1 MSLKSVRYVG
11 GLAVQ
16 IRLPTGRVVSF
27 FDGDTCEV
35 LPGEFDALIARTDF
49 EAVAEPP
56 HVEPKEKT
64 K

>member
-1 MSLKSVRYVG
+1 MTLKTVRYVG

-27 FDGDTCEV
+27 FDRDTCEV
-35 LPGEFDALIARTDF
+35 LPAEFAALIARTDF
-49 EAVAEPP
+49 EIVEPV
-56 HVEPKEKT
+56 VEPKEKT